1 MGTGIYWYFIK
12 NYQRYIQWKL

>member
-1 MGTGIYWYFIK
+1 METGIYWYFIK